1 MIKTTFKARMLII
14 LSLLVV
20 AGAVAFAGNLA
31 AQDAAKAKTEAA
43 KTEAAKKE
51 DAPKADAKKSDAAPA
66 ADKSA
71 WIVRCDDIKDKD
83 SEKVTGQYCEMVQSI
98 SVAKKDADPS
108 TAQRI
113 FEIALGYPPVDK
125 QRTAASVV
133 IMPLGV
139 LVTQDVVLEI
149 DGDKFVDFKIQYCDA
164 GGCIGTFQLKDKQI
178 EKLLKGK
185 ALTVK
190 AVAATGQPVVIELSL
205 NGFAGAYDKIK
216 PKKG

>member
-1 MIKTTFKARMLII
+1 MTKTTFKARMLII
-14 LSLLVV
+14 LSLIVV
-20 AGAVAFAGNLA
+20 AGAVVFAGNLA
-31 AQDAAKAKTEAA
+31 AQDAKTKKEAVKTEDV
-43 KTEAAKKE
+43 KKE
-51 DAPKADAKKSDAAPA
+51 DTKKSDAKPA
-66 ADKSA
+66 ADQSA
-71 WIVRCDDIKDKD
+71 WIVRCDDLKDKD

-113 FEIALGYPPVDK
+113 FEMALGYPPLDK
-125 QRTAASVV
+125 QRNAASVV

-149 DGDKFVDFKIQYCDA
+149 DGDKLVDFKIQYCDA

-178 EKLLKGK
+178 ERMQKGK

-205 NGFAGAYDKIK
+205 NGFAAAYDKVK